1 MNILR
6 AVHQQVHE
14 KAIFKRRIEVL
25 AHALAGFL
33 PSNASVLDVGCGSG
47 TLAKAIMQLRP
58 DVVIE
63 GIDVLVRPN
72 TDIAV
77 SEFDGKTIPKP
88 DGHYDCVLFVD
99 VLHHTDDPTALMTEA
114 RRVAKQG
121 VVIKDHFCDD
131 LIANLTLCIMDWVG
145 NAAHGV
151 RLPYNYLSKA
161 EWQSSWSK
169 LNLKPERLMNQLG
182 LYPVPFTWLFDRK
195 LHFIVR
201 LS

>member
-1 MNILR
+1 MSILR
-6 AVHQQVHE
+6 TVHQQVHE
-14 KAIFKRRIEVL
+14 KAVFKRRIEVL
-25 AHALAGFL
+25 ARALAGFL
-33 PSNASVLDVGCGSG
+33 PNNASVLDVGCGSG

-58 DVVIE
+58 DVAIE
-63 GIDVLVRPN
+63 GIDVLVRPS

-88 DGHYDCVLFVD
+88 DGHYDWVLIVD
-99 VLHHTDDPTALMTEA
+99 VLHHTDDPTALMAEA

-121 VVIKDHFCDD
+121 LVVKDHFRDG
-131 LIANLTLCIMDWVG
+131 LLAHLTLRFMDWVG

-151 RLPYNYLSKA
+151 RLPYNYLSKS

-169 LNLKPERLMNQLG
+169 LDLKPERLIDRLA
-182 LYPVPFTWLFDRK
+182 LYPVPFTWLFDRQ